1 MITAGAWVATSSRSI
16 SARPP
21 MLDSCGPARMSG
33 RCAPAMAASTASAIA
48 SASAGAGAAILR
60 VSGQTMALLSTRSS
74 SRSDGRLKCTGPGR
88 PEVAIRIALS
98 RSWPRVAADVAT
110 QDTLV
115 TGAAISACRISWN
128 PPRPSSQVA
137 ACPDSSTIGDSAP
150 SAVKRAPTA
159 LAWPGPPVT
168 RAMPASPVSRPHAS
182 AMWTAAASWRTCTRS
197 SLASS
202 AASKID
208 MM

>member
-1 MITAGAWVATSSRSI
+1 
-16 SARPP
+16 
-21 MLDSCGPARMSG
+21 MSG
-33 RCAPAMAASTASAIA
+33 RSAPAMAASMASATA
-48 SASAGAGAAILR
+48 SASAGTAAAVLC
-60 VSGQTMALLSTRSS
+60 VLGQTMALLSTRSS

-88 PEVAIRIALS
+88 PDVAIRIALP
-98 RSWPRVAADVAT
+98 RSWPSVAADVAVH
-110 QDTLV
+110 DALV
-115 TGAAISACRISWN
+115 TGAAISACRISWK
-128 PPRPSSQVA
+128 PPRPSSHVA

-150 SAVKRAPTA
+150 SAVNSAPTA

-168 RAMPASPVSRPHAS
+168 SAMPASPVSRPHAS

-197 SLASS
+197 RSVSS